1 MNLNTGAVRFQPD
14 LLKVFKL
21 PPSVPPKGAVRHA
34 LRSTGV
40 PHLALRIGMARGLH
54 ICEASLVLDS
64 QSGGAGGPSTR
75 ANRPGD
81 ANPEGPPEGCS
92 AAQVP
97 PVMGQTEEEPMLRFQ
112 LHLTVAAFALILL
125 SSAAQADPMN
135 IDTFNGSGPQLVIFG
150 EGRESGGAVV
160 LQADLQ
166 TMGGYRDVT
175 IDTQSDLIVHG
186 SATAMVADGAAVL
199 GANSAGPDYK
209 ALYLFEY
216 SSYPPLDL
224 NPHTVFLPFD
234 EFTPWPA
241 GWNPASIA
249 IAEFTLEGRPD
260 GDYEIDRVSANV
272 PEPATVALLVLGSA
286 LSVLV
291 RRRRRPGR

>member
-1 MNLNTGAVRFQPD
+1 
-14 LLKVFKL
+14 
-21 PPSVPPKGAVRHA
+21 
-34 LRSTGV
+34 
-40 PHLALRIGMARGLH
+40 
-54 ICEASLVLDS
+54 
-64 QSGGAGGPSTR
+64 
-75 ANRPGD
+75 
-81 ANPEGPPEGCS
+81 
-92 AAQVP
+92 
-97 PVMGQTEEEPMLRFQ
+97 MGQTEEEPMLRFQ

-224 NPHTVFLPFD
+224 IDASSGNPNTGILFEMRSADHAYDVVMALFTLDGRDGTGPPTQGASITRTLPANPNPHTVFLPFD